1 MSASTIRKGTYG
13 RSIDPKLQVV
23 PDSSTDLTATD
34 TLLYSMYVS
43 NVTGGTVSLQV
54 LDKQSVPREVIPT
67 TSIGPHQIL
76 SAEWL
81 DGIVCPGGVTWVA
94 SAADSLQAAVTGT
107 YKVSPNS

>member
-23 PDSSTDLTATD
+23 PDSSTDLTTTD
-34 TLLYSMYVS
+34 TLLYSMYVT
-43 NVTGGTVSLQV
+43 NVTGGTVTLTVQ
-54 LDKQSVPREVIPT
+54 DKQDTPLSLLNEL
-67 TSIGPHQIL
+67 SIGAHQSL
-76 SAEWL
+76 SAEFL

-94 SAADSLQAAVTGT
+94 SVADALHAAVTGT